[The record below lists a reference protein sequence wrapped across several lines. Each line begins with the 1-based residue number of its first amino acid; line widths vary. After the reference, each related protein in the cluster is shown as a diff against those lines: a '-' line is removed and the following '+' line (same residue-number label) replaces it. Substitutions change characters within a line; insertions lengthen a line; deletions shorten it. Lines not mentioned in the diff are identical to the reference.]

1 MPVPST
7 PFGTTR
13 NGAAARLYTL
23 ENANGFR
30 AEISDFGGTV
40 VRIIAPDRHGRSSDV
55 VLGFDSVERYESDSP
70 YFGGI
75 IGRFGN
81 RIADGQF
88 MLDGAVIK
96 LPCNNTP
103 NGIPCHLHGG
113 VVGFDKVMWSATA
126 KMTSEGPAL
135 RLVYASTHGEE
146 GYPGNVGVTVTY
158 TVTAENALRIEYHAT
173 TDRPTPVNL
182 TNHSYFNLR
191 GEGNGTILE
200 HQLSVNAPSYT
211 PVNPGL
217 IPTGALAPVS
227 GTPFDFTSPH
237 SVGERIDA
245 NDEQLRHA
253 GGYDHNWVLSRE
265 HAGLSLAAR
274 AYEPESGRTLD
285 VFTTEPGIQFYSGNF
300 LNGSLVGKEGKVYPW
315 RGGFCLETQH
325 FPDAPN
331 QPHFPSV
338 ILRPGQEYRSTTEY
352 RFGAR

>member
-1 MPVPST
+1 MSIPST

-13 NGAAARLYTL
+13 NGAPVRLYTL

-30 AEISDFGGTV
+30 VEISDFGGTV
-40 VRIIAPDRHGRSSDV
+40 VRVIAPDRQGRGADV
-55 VLGFDSVERYESDSP
+55 VLGFASVERYETDSP

-88 MLDGAVIK
+88 MLDGAIIK

-126 KMTSEGPAL
+126 KMTAEGPSL
-135 RLVYASTHGEE
+135 RLTYGSSHGEE
-146 GYPGNVGVTVTY
+146 GFPGNLGVTVTY

-200 HQLSVNAPSYT
+200 HQLTLNAPGYT
-211 PVNPGL
+211 PVNAGL
-217 IPTGALAPVS
+217 IPTGAVAAVS
-227 GTPFDFTSPH
+227 DTPFDFISSH
-237 SVGERIDA
+237 AIGERIDA
-245 NDEQLRHA
+245 SDEQLRQA
-253 GGYDHNWVLSRE
+253 GGYDHNWVLARE
-265 HAGLSLAAR
+265 HAGLTWAAR
-274 AYEPESGRTLD
+274 VFEPESGRMLD

-300 LNGSLVGKEGKVYPW
+300 LNGSLAGKEGHLYPW
-315 RGGFCLETQH
+315 RGGLCLETQH

-331 QPHFPSV
+331 QPHFPSA
-338 ILRPGQEYRSTTEY
+338 ILRPGQEYRSSTEY
-352 RFGAR
+352 RFGVR